1 LFRYFIIYK
10 PYGVLNQFT
19 DDLGRPTLASLYDF
33 PKDVY
38 PVGRLDIDSEGLL
51 LLTNDTKINHRLL
64 NPAFKHTKTYW
75 VQVEGQ
81 ITYEAIKA
89 LEKGVKIKVDGKEYQ
104 TLPSKAFI
112 FEQEPILPE
121 RNPPIRFRKN
131 IPTSWLSLSIVEG
144 KKHQVRKMTASV
156 GFPTLRLVRYS
167 IQNICLENMQV
178 GDVQELDRDFVYK
191 NLFSE

>member
-1 LFRYFIIYK
+1 
-10 PYGVLNQFT
+10 
-19 DDLGRPTLASLYDF
+19 
-33 PKDVY
+33 VY

-178 GDVQELDRDFVYK
+178 GDVKELDRDFVYK

>member
-1 LFRYFIIYK
+1 MLKYFIIYK

-33 PKDVY
+33 PKDAY

-51 LLTNDTKINHRLL
+51 LITNDKKINHLLL
-64 NPAFKHTKTYW
+64 NPKFKHQKTYW

-81 ITYEAIKA
+81 VSQEAIRE
-89 LEKGVKIKVDGKEYQ
+89 LEEGVLIRIDGKVYK
-104 TLPSKAFI
+104 TLPSKVI
-112 FEQEPILPE
+112 LLEEEPFLPP

-131 IPTSWLSLSIVEG
+131 IPTSWLSLQIIEG

-156 GFPTLRLVRYS
+156 GFPTLRLV
-167 IQNICLENMQV
+167 
-178 GDVQELDRDFVYK
+178 
-191 NLFSE
+191 